1 MTRALVLNVSY
12 EALCVV
18 SSRRALN
25 LVLSGKAASLHDSRE
40 LFHSQRAK
48 FYTPSV
54 VRLNYFVR
62 VPFPARVALN
72 KRSVFARDNY
82 RCQYCG
88 APAENIDHVIPRSR
102 GGEHSWEN
110 VVASCKS
117 CNSKKED
124 RLLSETN
131 FVLRKT
137 PTTPKGRTWIYLLG
151 AVNDEWVPYVGSSPI
166 SA

>member
-1 MTRALVLNVSY
+1 MSRALVLNVSY

-18 SSRRALN
+18 PSRRALS
-25 LVLSGKAASLHDSRE
+25 LVLSNKAVSLHQGSE
-40 LFHSQRAK
+40 IFHSARAA
-48 FYTPSV
+48 FHAPSV

-62 VPFPARVALN
+62 VPYPTRVALN

-82 RCQYCG
+82 TCQYCG
-88 APAENIDHVIPRSR
+88 APAENIDHVIPKSR
-102 GGEHSWEN
+102 GGQHCWEN

-131 FVLRKT
+131 FVLRKM

-151 AVNDEWVPYVGSSPI
+151 AVNDEWVPYVG
-166 SA
+166 ANTLTA